1 MLHAKLFAQSPKMR
15 EKHFQPLRSGLG
27 RVPETGRAPPASDI
41 YLDGR
46 PDVDRPLTVQ
56 FCANDPDELLAAAKY
71 VQPFCDA
78 VDLNLGCP
86 QGIARKGHYGAFLQ
100 EDQHL
105 VYRLIKKLHN
115 ELDIPVTA
123 KIRILETREKTLE
136 YAKTVLAAGASIL
149 TVHGRERDQKGQN
162 TGLADWSMIRYLR
175 DHLPPET
182 VLFANG
188 NVLRHDDLSKCLEQT
203 GANGVMS
210 AEGNLHDP
218 AIFAGPP
225 PDPDDPSYW
234 RGRDGRGGYRVDA
247 VFRRYMSIIY
257 EYVLEAP
264 EPQRRPL
271 YHPGDTFDQEL
282 PRPDAAE
289 ISEEGTDSKRRKRSK
304 GGSVVSMNLCAMQA
318 HLFALLRPLIVTK
331 TNVRAALAG
340 TRVGDM
346 ESFEHVLQL
355 TEAAVR
361 EGLLDYEDRPEKYDM
376 PLEEEDNAVHEACT
390 LGEEVNKSDLASHQS
405 SLKTVNACK
414 RPWWVCQPYVR
425 PLPAEAIEKGA
436 LQPSKKDK
444 HAAKKAISQSTGT
457 SDSNNMKNGGTELMD
472 SPQAMSTLTRED
484 RADELVCG

>member
-1 MLHAKLFAQSPKMR
+1 MLHAKLFSQNPKIR
-15 EKHFQPLRSGLG
+15 ERHFQPLRSGLSK
-27 RVPETGRAPPASDI
+27 VPELGPTSRASDI

-46 PDVDRPLTVQ
+46 PDLDRPLTVQ
-56 FCANDPDELLAAAKY
+56 FCANDPDELLAAAEY

-78 VDLNLGCP
+78 IDLNLGCP

-100 EDQHL
+100 EDQYL
-105 VYRLIKKLHN
+105 VYRLINRLHKK
-115 ELDIPVTA
+115 LDIPVTA

-136 YAKTVLAAGASIL
+136 YAKNVLSAGASIL
-149 TVHGRERDQKGQN
+149 TVHGRQRNQKGQN
-162 TGLADWSMIRYLR
+162 TGLADWSVIRYLR
-175 DHLPPET
+175 DQLPPET

-188 NVLRHDDLSKCLEQT
+188 NVLRHDDIAKCLEQT
-203 GANGVMS
+203 GADGVMS

-218 AIFAGPP
+218 SIFAGPP
-225 PDPDDPSYW
+225 SDPDDRSYW

-257 EYVLEAP
+257 EFVLETP
-264 EPQRRPL
+264 EPRRSPL
-271 YHPGDTFDQEL
+271 FHPDDGPSEGL
-282 PRPDAAE
+282 PQLVAAE
-289 ISEEGTDSKRRKRSK
+289 TSEEAPAAKRRKRNK
-304 GGSVVSMNLCAMQA
+304 DGSVMSMNLCAMQA
-318 HLFALLRPLIVTK
+318 HLFGLLRSLIVMNTD
-331 TNVRAALAG
+331 VRDALAR
-340 TRVGDM
+340 TRTGDM

-361 EGLLDYEDRPEKYDM
+361 EGLVDYENHPEKYESSLGKEGK
-376 PLEEEDNAVHEACT
+376 PVHETNT
-390 LGEEVNKSDLASHQS
+390 LAGEGDKIHFADHRS

-444 HAAKKAISQSTGT
+444 HAMQRATSLSPGINGT
-457 SDSNNMKNGGTELMD
+457 SDRKETRSGFVG
-472 SPQAMSTLTRED
+472 SPQAGSKIREG